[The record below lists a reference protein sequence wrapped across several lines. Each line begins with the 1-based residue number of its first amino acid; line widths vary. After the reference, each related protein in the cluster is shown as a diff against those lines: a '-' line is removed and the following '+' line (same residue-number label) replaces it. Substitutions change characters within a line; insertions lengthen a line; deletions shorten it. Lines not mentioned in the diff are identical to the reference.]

1 MPKNRIVPDVQSR
14 RKRWSEDIAGYK
26 AENLVFLDESGINT
40 DMTRLYGRAPSN
52 ERAVDNTPLNTPTT
66 TTILSSIRM
75 NGEMAY
81 TTYTGGTTAE
91 RFRDYLENVLL
102 PTLDEHAVI
111 IMDNMKSHHARIVKA
126 FLDERKIAYLYLPP
140 YSPDL
145 NPIEKLW
152 SKLKSILRKL
162 KVRAFE
168 KLPLAVAQAFYSIS
182 AEDCRNWFSSCGL
195 CIK

>member
-1 MPKNRIVPDVQSR
+1 M
-14 RKRWSEDIAGYK
+14 
-26 AENLVFLDESGINT
+26 FLDESGINT
-40 DMTRLYGRAPSN
+40 DMTRLYGRALSN

-126 FLDERKIAYLYLPP
+126 LLDERKIAYLYLPP

-168 KLPLAVAQAFYSIS
+168 KLPLAVAQAS
-182 AEDCRNWFSSCGL
+182 ALSVRKIAGTGL
-195 CIK
+195 ARAGYALNKWIAIAIWSF

>member
-1 MPKNRIVPDVQSR
+1 M
-14 RKRWSEDIAGYK
+14 
-26 AENLVFLDESGINT
+26 FLDESGINT
-40 DMTRLYGRAPSN
+40 DMTRLYGRALSN

-126 FLDERKIAYLYLPP
+126 FHDERKIAYLYLPP

-168 KLPLAVAQAFYSIS
+168 KLPLAVAQAFRSIS
-182 AEDCRNWFSSCGL
+182 AEDCRNWFSSRGL

>member
-1 MPKNRIVPDVQSR
+1 M
-14 RKRWSEDIAGYK
+14 
-26 AENLVFLDESGINT
+26 FLDESGINT
-40 DMTRLYGRAPSN
+40 DMTRLYGRALSK

-75 NGEMAY
+75 NGEIAY

-111 IMDNMKSHHARIVKA
+111 VMDNMKSHHARIVKE

-152 SKLKSILRKL
+152 SKLKTILRKL

-168 KLPLAVAQAFYSIS
+168 KLPSAVAQAFCSIC
-182 AEDCRNWFSSCGL
+182 AQDCKNWFSSCGL
-195 CIK
+195 CDI